1 MSLKSPV
8 RLAHVVDTDNSQTV
22 INVERRIKKRRY
34 RAEREGV
41 VLHNYSCFAK
51 CKAPA
56 NQTDFCRHAEHMI
69 NQ

>member
-1 MSLKSPV
+1 MWSTQIIPRQLLMW
-8 RLAHVVDTDNSQTV
+8 REEL
-22 INVERRIKKRRY
+22 KKRRY